1 MKKKI
6 IVNNKE
12 YTLSCEY
19 ILGLFEGDGSVTIQL
34 KPNPSHKT
42 GKQVIL
48 IFEFHQHAIDQDL
61 LTAISIYLGC
71 GKVSISRKVGSPDS
85 WVYKLR
91 ISAQSDIL
99 NVILPLLQS
108 KGMMLIKR
116 SHDLKLFI
124 KACTLVQNKQHLT
137 NEGQTEIF
145 FLASQLSSKIDIADK
160 EEVLFLRQRL
170 LSSGEKED
178 LKQNITD
185 EKIRGFVDAEGN
197 FSFFLTSNKENPNYT
212 GVVFNFNIV
221 QEKSEKLF
229 LNNLVDFFGCGHVY
243 TNEKGGGRFAVSNKK
258 ELMDYIIPFFEANE
272 LQTIKKHSFLRFKKA
287 LKICIDNKPL
297 QPIHV
302 KELKSLLLEKIGK
315 RPKP

>member
-1 MKKKI
+1 MTKKI

-12 YTLSCEY
+12 YTLSCDY

-34 KPNPSHKT
+34 KPNTSHKT

-71 GKVSISRKVGSPDS
+71 GKVSISKKVGSPDS
-85 WVYKLR
+85 WIYKLR
-91 ISAQSDIL
+91 ISSQSEIL

-124 KACTLVQNKQHLT
+124 KACTLLQNKQHLT
-137 NEGQTEIF
+137 DEGQTEIF
-145 FLASQLSSKIDIADK
+145 LLASQLSSKIDIAVK
-160 EEVLFLRQRL
+160 EEVLFQRM

-178 LKQNITD
+178 LKQNISD

-197 FSFFLTSNKENPNYT
+197 FSFFLTSKKDNPNYT

-221 QEKSEKLF
+221 QENSEKLF
-229 LNNLVDFFGCGHVY
+229 LNHLVDFFGCGHVY
-243 TNEKGGGRFAVSNKK
+243 TDEKGGGRFVVSKKK
-258 ELMDYIIPFFEANE
+258 ELRDNIIPFFEANE

-297 QPIHV
+297 QPIHIT
-302 KELKSLLLEKIGK
+302 ELKSLLLEKIGK